1 MAFDTRRFV
10 ILLSPQRQLE
20 QSDSLDM
27 HLFLFYLNILSSHLC
42 VVVSYYSYLIEGEIV
57 HSTSLENLHSGSQYC
72 LFVKGEFHW
81 FIIHYSLWQ
90 GLIVPAGKWTV
101 YLITICHLMAT
112 HKGSEQSSIFKS
124 KGDSQP
130 SDCLLSK
137 CYIEG
142 RLLWITAVAIITCGL
157 CRQQSLCTVN
167 IYCHNELLSHL
178 IILDSLHSSV
188 K

>member
-72 LFVKGEFHW
+72 LFVKGEFH
-81 FIIHYSLWQ
+81 
-90 GLIVPAGKWTV
+90 
-101 YLITICHLMAT
+101 
-112 HKGSEQSSIFKS
+112 
-124 KGDSQP
+124 
-130 SDCLLSK
+130 
-137 CYIEG
+137 
-142 RLLWITAVAIITCGL
+142 
-157 CRQQSLCTVN
+157 
-167 IYCHNELLSHL
+167 
-178 IILDSLHSSV
+178 
-188 K
+188 